1 MPRNWTDQY
10 TFLAGA
16 VANDALAFFVTHD
29 DETASERVPYSS
41 FLTYRNGEW
50 VDGGSREWPTV
61 SVAAIP
67 GDMIQ
72 LIALG
77 DAGQIF
83 LKGGG
88 EEREEIIV
96 KGDEGPA
103 TRGPLACIRAIGGQ
117 VIAVGSDRQ
126 VYRRKGPSRWEALD
140 AGCRPA
146 GLDKPADKVIEKKK
160 SEPPKP
166 RVRQKPQPLS
176 TQKRN
181 VAAHSSIGF
190 EALDGFAANE
200 MYAVGLRGEIWQWDG
215 QLWHGRQSPLP
226 QTARLTQITCAS
238 DGKVYVAGDKGV
250 LVRGRG
256 EVWEVLSSGIT
267 DAITGLRL
275 WKDQLYALTAKGV
288 YRHDGAKL
296 VPVPLPKKDPP
307 KTFRMLDISRDALW
321 SIGGKDIFTY
331 DGTTWTRIE

>member
-16 VANDALAFFVTHD
+16 VANGSLAFFVTHD
-29 DETASERVPYSS
+29 DEVASERVPYSS
-41 FLTYRNGEW
+41 FLTYRDGEW

-103 TRGPLACIRAIGGQ
+103 SRGPLCCIRAIGGQ
-117 VIAVGSDRQ
+117 VLAVGSDRQ

-140 AGCRPA
+140 TGARPESTIEKA
-146 GLDKPADKVIEKKK
+146 VEKAPEKPAKKVGGERH
-160 SEPPKP
+160 
-166 RVRQKPQPLS
+166 RVRAKPQPLS
-176 TQKRN
+176 QKRN
-181 VAAHSSIGF
+181 VAVHSDVGF
-190 EALDGFAANE
+190 EALDGFSVTE
-200 MYAVGLRGEIWQWDG
+200 MYAVGLGGEVWQWDG
-215 QLWHGRQSPLP
+215 VRWHPRTSPVKE
-226 QTARLTQITCAS
+226 RLTHITCAL
-238 DGKVYVAGDKGV
+238 DNQVYAAGDKGA
-250 LVRGRG
+250 LVRGRN
-256 EVWEVLSSGIT
+256 EAWEKLPTGMT
-267 DAITGLRL
+267 ENITGLRL
-275 WKDQLYALTAKGV
+275 WKDQIYVSTAKGV
-288 YRHDGAKL
+288 YRHDGDKL
-296 VPVPLPKKDPP
+296 VAVPLPKKDPP
-307 KTFRMLDISRDALW
+307 KTFGMLDISREALW

-331 DGTTWTRIE
+331 DGKSWTRIE